1 MRHEPAADETTAQTA
16 SRIRVFLSH
25 ARARTL
31 EQDNLV
37 LLLVSFL
44 ESHGF
49 EASSFEITK
58 HDVVSPFTGIQSA
71 ISAASGIVCVALRR
85 TFIERG
91 TRNFKPNLQGVTP
104 ERLDG
109 QWLTSSW
116 LQVETSIA
124 FQMGLPVLILREAGV
139 IADGVLEPDIIGDRT
154 PEFSLDGEDVGRYL
168 QRLEQT
174 TAFRKWR
181 QLVHN
186 HARRTPQHSS
196 LLDPN

>member
-1 MRHEPAADETTAQTA
+1 MHAISFGARVLAGAAAVVFAGSMGVAAAANSKPHSTSFQLFPQTAEINCLKPSPAAPTPEVRVRLERHELNDSAD
-16 SRIRVFLSH
+16 
-25 ARARTL
+25 
-31 EQDNLV
+31 
-37 LLLVSFL
+37 
-44 ESHGF
+44 
-49 EASSFEITK
+49 
-58 HDVVSPFTGIQSA
+58 
-71 ISAASGIVCVALRR
+71 
-85 TFIERG
+85 IEL
-91 TRNFKPNLQGVTP
+91 RNFKPNLQGVTP